1 MSEKM
6 WEVTYRHA
14 KTCEMGTKSYIAR
27 GPNYILILNPICQVI
42 RAIINGQICHS
53 RELRGIQRV
62 SLIFFF
68 LTFVTNL

>member
-68 LTFVTNL
+68 